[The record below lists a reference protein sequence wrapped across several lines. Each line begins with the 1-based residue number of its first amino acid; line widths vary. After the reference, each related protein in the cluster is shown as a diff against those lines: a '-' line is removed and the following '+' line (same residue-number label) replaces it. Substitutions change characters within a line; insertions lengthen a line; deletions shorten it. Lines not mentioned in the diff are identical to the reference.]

1 MLPSPDAPFSLAAL
15 WHALFWPLLRLLL
28 GLAVGLLI
36 ANLLEALR
44 WTRYLARLAAPLAR
58 TAHLREVAGGVVF
71 PGFCLPG
78 GGQRPFVRQPRRGR
92 NFGP

>member
-15 WHALFWPLLRLLL
+15 WHALFWPMLRLLL

-58 TAHLREVAGGVVF
+58 TAPQRGV
-71 PGFCLPG
+71 G
-78 GGQRPFVRQPRRGR
+78 GGGRTCSTACPPIWYIRPPF
-92 NFGP
+92 FC

>member
-15 WHALFWPLLRLLL
+15 WHALFWPMLRLLL

-58 TAHLREVAGGVVF
+58 TAHLREVAGAWLL
-71 PGFCLPG
+71 C
-78 GGQRPFVRQPRRGR
+78 PRRR
-92 NFGP
+92 PTAFCPTATARVKFRAAS